1 MNKTIVGICTLIEL
15 GCVTALA
22 AIGLKRNND
31 AYKAEL
37 KAIDAE
43 GKLFLEEI
51 KIMDKDYE
59 IYWSDRFLCKIT
71 ICYRRNH
78 SWYYWFIYTTC
89 GNLCDL

>member
-59 IYWSDRFLCKIT
+59 IKTLKKELEELKSQKEE
-71 ICYRRNH
+71 
-78 SWYYWFIYTTC
+78 S
-89 GNLCDL
+89 